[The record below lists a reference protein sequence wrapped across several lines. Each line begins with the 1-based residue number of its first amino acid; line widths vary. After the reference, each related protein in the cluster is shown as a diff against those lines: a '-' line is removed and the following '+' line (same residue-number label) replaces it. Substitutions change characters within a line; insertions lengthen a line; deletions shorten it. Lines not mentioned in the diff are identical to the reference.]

1 MKNKKQILKYIVFF
15 IVGFLVG
22 FWTTH
27 EMAKDLVEKRQN
39 RLWGTTAPAHE
50 DVLPDSSKE
59 AARDTIRY
67 WTNEFLCQQSAW

>member
-1 MKNKKQILKYIVFF
+1 MFF

-22 FWTTH
+22 ICTTY

-59 AARDTIRY
+59 ATLDTIRY
-67 WTNEFLCQQSAW
+67 